1 MPSPQSNA
9 LRLYNT
15 RTRNV
20 ERFVPLEDDHVR
32 IYVCGLTPS
41 AEAHLGH
48 ARSFMFF
55 DVLRR
60 YLVHLGY
67 RVTYVRNVT
76 DIDDRS
82 IAEARATGKPWSDVV
97 GGYFASFTR
106 SMARLHLL
114 EPDHEPR
121 ATAYVPEIVDMI
133 GRLVERDNAYAAPDG
148 VYFSV
153 SSFPRYGALSGRNT
167 DELLI
172 GARIAA
178 DEGKRDP
185 LDFALW
191 KFAKPGEPSWESPW
205 GAGRPGW
212 HIECSAMS
220 HALLGE
226 PFDIHGGGYDLIF
239 PHHENEV
246 AQTESLVPPP
256 MASVWV
262 HGGLLQFD
270 GKKMSKSL
278 GNFEPLYAL
287 LDRHDP
293 QAIRLLFLQSGYR
306 KPMNFTEAAIEGATT
321 GLRRLL
327 AAYDALRTAPP
338 TRVAAAG
345 LATTTSSEAT
355 PVSAASSVGETSR
368 RSTTTHSTRVATH
381 DAHDAHDVRRG
392 GTHGASPS
400 RRSWEDA
407 RHATESVATARSY
420 ARRFEAALDDD
431 MNTAG
436 ALSVLFDVAGAAS
449 DLVRDGHA
457 SAIAAFMH
465 EAMTIVGIAPNERAE
480 APAKAVLVEKT
491 VQLAT
496 ATAIASDSLAT
507 IAYTIV
513 RAESAVP
520 SPQAIETMRVAVAG
534 DARLRVLFDARGAI
548 DIVDAFVAERASAK
562 ARRDFATADLIRT
575 TLESVGISLADAKG
589 RTTWRI
595 GA

>member
-1 MPSPQSNA
+1 MPSLRSNA

-15 RTRNV
+15 RTRAV
-20 ERFVPLEDDHVR
+20 EPFVPLETDHVR

-82 IAEARATGKPWSDVV
+82 IAEAQATGKAWHEVV
-97 GGYFASFTR
+97 AAYFASFTR
-106 SMARLHLL
+106 SMERLHLIA
-114 EPDHEPR
+114 PDHEPR
-121 ATAYVPEIVDMI
+121 ATQYVPQINDMIVQLIDSGNAYV
-133 GRLVERDNAYAAPDG
+133 APDG

-172 GARIAA
+172 GARIAP

-226 PFDIHGGGYDLIF
+226 PFDLHGGGYDLIF

-246 AQTESLVPPP
+246 AQSESLVPPP
-256 MASVWV
+256 MANAWV

-321 GLRRLL
+321 GLRRLQS
-327 AAYDALRTAPP
+327 AYDALRTAPAP
-338 TRVAAAG
+338 ALVHAVTQSAG
-345 LATTTSSEAT
+345 SATID
-355 PVSAASSVGETSR
+355 V
-368 RSTTTHSTRVATH
+368 H
-381 DAHDAHDVRRG
+381 DAHDPHDPRG
-392 GTHGASPS
+392 YGSHEAP
-400 RRSWEDA
+400 
-407 RHATESVATARSY
+407 HAPEGLAAAQAYS
-420 ARRFEAALDDD
+420 RRFEAALADD
-431 MNTAG
+431 MNTSG
-436 ALSVLFDVAGAAS
+436 ALSVLFDIVSATPE
-449 DLVRDGHA
+449 LIRRGHA
-457 SAIAAFMH
+457 SAVAAFVH
-465 EAMTIVGIAPNERAE
+465 EAMTIVGISPSERAKI
-480 APAKAVLVEKT
+480 APTAKIVERTLTSDAATTASLASTAAPFEHVVARSDSEQPTPAAIDAIRAAIADNHLVSPVFALEDPLEIVDGLVVARAAAKADK
-491 VQLAT
+491 
-496 ATAIASDSLAT
+496 
-507 IAYTIV
+507 
-513 RAESAVP
+513 
-520 SPQAIETMRVAVAG
+520 
-534 DARLRVLFDARGAI
+534 
-548 DIVDAFVAERASAK
+548 
-562 ARRDFATADLIRT
+562 DFATADMIRKA
-575 TLESVGISLADAKG
+575 LEAAGITLADAKG
-589 RTTWRI
+589 RTSWRT

>member
-1 MPSPQSNA
+1 MPSLRSNA

-15 RTRNV
+15 RTRRV
-20 ERFVPLEDDHVR
+20 ERFVPIDGDRVR

-60 YLVHLGY
+60 YLAYLGY

-82 IAEARATGKPWSDVV
+82 IAEANATGKPWYDVIA
-97 GGYFASFTR
+97 GYFASFTR

-114 EPDHEPR
+114 VPDHEPR
-121 ATAYVPEIVDMI
+121 ATEYVPQILEMI
-133 GRLVERDNAYAAPDG
+133 ERLVAAGNAYAALDG

-226 PFDIHGGGYDLIF
+226 PFDLHGGGYDLIF

-246 AQTESLVPPP
+246 AQSESLVPPP
-256 MASVWV
+256 MANAWV

-278 GNFEPLYAL
+278 GNFEPLHAL

-306 KPMNFTEAAIEGATT
+306 KPMNFTETSIEGATT
-321 GLRRLL
+321 GLRRLQ
-327 AAYDALRTAPP
+327 AAYDTLRTAPMP
-338 TRVAAAG
+338 PVAIASAAIG
-345 LATTTSSEAT
+345 ARANAVAYREAPRDVPHAPEALATAL
-355 PVSAASSVGETSR
+355 AYLR
-368 RSTTTHSTRVATH
+368 RI
-381 DAHDAHDVRRG
+381 
-392 GTHGASPS
+392 
-400 RRSWEDA
+400 
-407 RHATESVATARSY
+407 
-420 ARRFEAALDDD
+420 EAALDDD
-431 MNTAG
+431 MNTSG
-436 ALSVLFDVAGAAS
+436 ALSVLFDIAGATP
-449 DLVRDGHA
+449 DLVRTERAHEVA
-457 SAIAAFMH
+457 RVMH
-465 EAMTIVGIAPNERAE
+465 EAMTILGISPNERAN
-480 APAKAVLVEKT
+480 
-491 VQLAT
+491 AT
-496 ATAIASDSLAT
+496 QARASERIVT
-507 IAYTIV
+507 IGDT
-513 RAESAVP
+513 
-520 SPQAIETMRVAVAG
+520 TMRVVGRGGELLGSDVLDALRAGIGDLVPLDDVAGASALDAVVEARLIAKSQKNFAVA
-534 DARLRVLFDARGAI
+534 DRLRVAL
-548 DIVDAFVAERASAK
+548 ASAGV
-562 ARRDFATADLIRT
+562 T
-575 TLESVGISLADAKG
+575 LADSKEG
-589 RTTWRI
+589 TSWSVDP
-595 GA
+595 